1 MATKTKMKQEA
12 IKRLCVMGVSKREA
26 EAIIYNHKT
35 KLAVDREIFKGVGE
49 SIQEMFKRSVAVKI
63 CEFEKKYNCL
73 PYSVYIQ
80 DSWAGTLVNI
90 LYVSSYEEDWDGER
104 ESLEEA
110 RPIAY
115 CINLTVPD
123 YSEFGTMYVEKYKN
137 GFFIRTDI

>member
-1 MATKTKMKQEA
+1 MATKNEMKQEA
-12 IKRLCVMGVSKREA
+12 IKRLCAMGVSKREA
-26 EAIIYNHKT
+26 EAVIHNGGIRF
-35 KLAVDREIFKGVGE
+35 AVDRKIFEGVRE
-49 SIQEMFKRSVAVKI
+49 SIQEMFKGIVAVKI

-73 PYSVYIQ
+73 SYSVYVQ

-115 CINLTVPD
+115 CINLNVPD
-123 YSEFGTMYVEKYKN
+123 YSEFGTMYVEEYKN
-137 GFFIRTDI
+137 GFFKRTDI